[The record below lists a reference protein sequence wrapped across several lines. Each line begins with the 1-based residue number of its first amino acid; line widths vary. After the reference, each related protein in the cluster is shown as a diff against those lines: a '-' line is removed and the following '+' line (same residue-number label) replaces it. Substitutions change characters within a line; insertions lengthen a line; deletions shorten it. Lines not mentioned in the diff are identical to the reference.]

1 MAGNGS
7 NKGSGD
13 FLTALREQRPLRNL
27 VVLAALTVIVVIAA
41 IVAVAGAQ
49 RSVATDFE
57 PKPLFAGLAD
67 RLDKVQ
73 SIEYTFSRGL
83 QGTDKIV
90 ITRKGD
96 GVWRLPSRDGY
107 PADTK
112 LVKKALLGLSEM
124 EAYEP
129 RTANK
134 KWHRNLGLL
143 APEDLGSAIRVSLK
157 DADGKSMASLLV
169 GHVPDRTVD
178 AGGQGVIYVRR
189 DGEDQT
195 WLARGR
201 LPLFKKVNA
210 WLAPDFL
217 GLDKKDIKS
226 MTLWSGTDHPVVLN
240 RETPETEHF
249 SIANLPEGRVSRG
262 GPVLD
267 GVATAL
273 AGVQFDDVLKADQLN
288 FPDTSPV
295 VTLTT
300 YDGLKL
306 TLVMSGAGSGLWA
319 KIDVA
324 TTEDAAGDDA
334 ATERA
339 KALRA
344 RVDGWAYKMPS
355 KVTTQV
361 TQTMDLLTRA
371 NTALDDEV
379 RGVMDGAGRPGG
391 QIAE

>member
-1 MAGNGS
+1 
-7 NKGSGD
+7 
-13 FLTALREQRPLRNL
+13 
-27 VVLAALTVIVVIAA
+27 
-41 IVAVAGAQ
+41 
-49 RSVATDFE
+49 
-57 PKPLFAGLAD
+57 
-67 RLDKVQ
+67 
-73 SIEYTFSRGL
+73 
-83 QGTDKIV
+83 
-90 ITRKGD
+90 
-96 GVWRLPSRDGY
+96 
-107 PADTK
+107 
-112 LVKKALLGLSEM
+112 
-124 EAYEP
+124 
-129 RTANK
+129 
-134 KWHRNLGLL
+134 
-143 APEDLGSAIRVSLK
+143 
-157 DADGKSMASLLV
+157 
-169 GHVPDRTVD
+169 
-178 AGGQGVIYVRR
+178 
-189 DGEDQT
+189 
-195 WLARGR
+195 
-201 LPLFKKVNA
+201 VNA

>member
-1 MAGNGS
+1 MTGNGS
-7 NKGSGD
+7 NKGKRD
-13 FLTALREQRPLRNL
+13 FLTVLREERPLRNL
-27 VVLAALTVIVVIAA
+27 VVLAALTTIVVIAA
-41 IVAVAGAQ
+41 IVAVTGAQ
-49 RSVATDFE
+49 RSVATDFK
-57 PKPLFAGLAD
+57 PMPLFAGLAD

-90 ITRKGD
+90 ITRKED
-96 GVWRLPSRDGY
+96 GVWRLPARHGY
-107 PADTK
+107 PADTE

-134 KWHRNLGLL
+134 EWHRNLGLL
-143 APEDLGSAIRVSLK
+143 APEDLGSAVRVSFR

-189 DGEDQT
+189 ADEDQT

-201 LPLFKKVNA
+201 LPLFKKTNA
-210 WLAPDFL
+210 WLAPGFL
-217 GLDKKDIKS
+217 GLDKKDIRS
-226 MTLWSGTDHPVVLN
+226 VTLWAGSEHPVVLD
-240 RETPETEHF
+240 RATPETEHF
-249 SIANLPEGRVSRG
+249 SIANLPGGRVSRG

-273 AGVQFDDVLKADQLN
+273 AGVRFDDVLKADQLN

-295 VTLTT
+295 VKLTT
-300 YDGLKL
+300 YDGLAL
-306 TLVMSGAGSGLWA
+306 TLTMSGAGSGLWA
-319 KIDVA
+319 KIDVD
-324 TTEDAAGDDA
+324 TTEDAAR
-334 ATERA
+334 ERA
-339 KALRA
+339 DTLRA

-361 TQTMDLLTRA
+361 TQTMALLTRA
-371 NTALDDEV
+371 DTAVDDAV
-379 RGVMDGAGRPGG
+379 RGMMEDAGADAGRGG
-391 QIAE
+391 E

>member
-1 MAGNGS
+1 MAGNGFA
-7 NKGSGD
+7 D
-13 FLTALREQRPLRNL
+13 VWTAVREQKPLRNL
-27 VVLAALTVIVVIAA
+27 IVLAAATVIAVVAA
-41 IVAVAGAQ
+41 IVAVTGAQ
-49 RSVATDFE
+49 RSVATDFK
-57 PKPLFAGLAD
+57 PKPLFPGLSD
-67 RLDKVQ
+67 QLDQVQ

-83 QGTDKIV
+83 QGMDKIV
-90 ITRKGD
+90 ITRKED
-96 GVWRLPSRDGY
+96 GVWRLPSRNGY
-107 PADTK
+107 PADPK

-134 KWHRNLGLL
+134 NWHRNLGLL
-143 APEDLGSAIRVSLK
+143 EPEKLGSAIRVTFK
-157 DADGKSMASLLV
+157 NAKGKSMASLLV
-169 GHVPDRTVD
+169 GHVPDETVD
-178 AGGQGVIYVRR
+178 AGGQGLIYVRR

-201 LPLFKKVNA
+201 LPLYKQSND

-217 GLDKKDIKS
+217 GLAPKDIKS
-226 MTLWSGTDHPVVLN
+226 ETLWAGTQHPVVLE
-240 RETPETEHF
+240 RATPETEHF
-249 SIANLPEGRVSRG
+249 SIANLPDGRVSRG

-267 GVATAL
+267 GVATVL
-273 AGVQFDDVLKADQLN
+273 AGAKFDDVLKASELN

-295 VTLTT
+295 VELTT

-306 TLVMSGAGSGLWA
+306 TLTMSGAGSGLWA

-324 TTEDAAGDDA
+324 ATDDA
-334 ATERA
+334 AKERA
-339 KALRA
+339 KTLKA

-371 NTALDDEV
+371 KTGLDAADQNAMEGIV
-379 RGVMDGAGRPGG
+379 EKDGKP
-391 QIAE
+391 EE